1 MIVNN
6 FNLLKSKNQ
15 KNRNI
20 SLIIGF
26 LLFSLGI
33 FDFSLNNFQDKNIT
47 FFLPV
52 PISFFSPLIFSVIGL
67 HFIRIEFSGIKI
79 LDKLNKNINTS
90 NFNAVLSTS
99 IILLVIFAL
108 PPLLNWFIFDAN
120 ITGDTKEACTG
131 GGACWVYIKVWL
143 NRFMYGMYPN
153 AEQWRINITFIAV
166 LAFMAVGFFVPS
178 KLRNYLS
185 FYYTILLPIIS
196 FILIYYIISGGSFG
210 LVWVETGAW
219 GGLSLTFMV
228 SFFSLIFC
236 FPLGMMLALGRRSN
250 LPVVKYSSLSFIEF
264 WRGVPLI
271 TVLFMSAVMFPMFL
285 PEGTYIDKLIRVVV
299 AITLF
304 EAAYTAEVIRGG
316 LQALPRGQ
324 YDAAKS
330 LGMGYW
336 RMHIFV
342 ILPQAL
348 KLVIPGIANTF
359 LALIKDT
366 PLIFVVGL
374 LEVVGMLNLAK
385 TNPKWL
391 GFSMEGYV
399 FAGIIFWIICYSMS
413 KYSQK
418 LELKYKTDR

>member
-1 MIVNN
+1 MSINN

-20 SLIIGF
+20 SLIIGILF
-26 LLFSLGI
+26 FSLGI
-33 FDFSLNNFQDKNIT
+33 IDFYLNNYFNTNIT
-47 FFLPV
+47 SFLPR
-52 PISFFSPLIFSVIGL
+52 IINFFTPLIFGVIGL
-67 HFIRIEFSGIKI
+67 HLIRIEFSGIKI
-79 LDKLNKNINTS
+79 LDNINKNINTS
-90 NFNAVLSTS
+90 NFNAVLSVS
-99 IILLVIFAL
+99 IILLIIFGL
-108 PPLLNWFIFDAN
+108 PPLLNWLILDAN
-120 ITGDTKEACTG
+120 FTGDTKEACTG
-131 GGACWVYIKVWL
+131 GGACWVYIKVWF

-153 AEQWRINITFIAV
+153 AEQWRINVTFIAV
-166 LAFMAVGFFVPS
+166 LAFMSAGFFVPNR
-178 KLRNYLS
+178 LRNYLS

-236 FPLGMMLALGRRSN
+236 FPLGMMLALGRRSS

-285 PEGTYIDKLIRVVV
+285 PEGTYIDKLIRVIV

-399 FAGIIFWIICYSMS
+399 FAGIIFWIICFSMS